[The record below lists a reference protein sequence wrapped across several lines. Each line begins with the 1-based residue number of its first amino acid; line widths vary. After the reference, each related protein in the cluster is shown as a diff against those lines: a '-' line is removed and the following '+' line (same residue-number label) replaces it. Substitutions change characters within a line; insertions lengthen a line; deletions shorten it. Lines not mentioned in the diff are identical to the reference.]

1 MEAPPHHSGIG
12 CSVGMSVKPP
22 ALRRIL
28 ARFFV
33 LRYDPLGLDPQV
45 GGCPLAKCFLIER
58 STDLSDPPYCNH
70 APGVYP
76 RPTWALPYQ
85 IQFWQELLCGEDC
98 IIQGKTV

>member
-22 ALRRIL
+22 ARRHIL
-28 ARFFV
+28 AGFFF
-33 LRYDPLGLDPQV
+33 LRYGPLGLDPQV
-45 GGCPLAKCFLIER
+45 GGCPLAKSFLPEH
-58 STDLSDPPYCNH
+58 STDLSDPPDCNR

-76 RPTWALPYQ
+76 RPTCALPYQ
-85 IQFWQELLCGEDC
+85 IQFWQELLCAEYC